1 MAGINKLIERV
12 KGWFH
17 NVTRAWKATPTV
29 TLFGRVFPKRN
40 VVAAGL
46 GILCAVAVAGG
57 AIFAYATTNKSQ
69 VDSPLVS
76 IVAGGAVTTDK
87 ADTSSE
93 EVSSATGVSNAG
105 ENAATDSASAAGTA
119 AAGDSAGSND
129 GNSADSNSSLSSTNA
144 GNESSAS
151 QGTASPSVAKTT
163 VIHHPAEYKT
173 VHHEA
178 EYKTVHHDAE
188 YKTEYHDIAYDGTDF
203 TALGWTNAE
212 VGAWQEKQILAGK
225 PSGYR
230 TDVPVTVEVSPAY
243 DEHVL
248 VREAYDEQV
257 LVRDAWDETVTN

>member
-12 KGWFH
+12 QGWFH
-17 NVTRAWKATPTV
+17 NVTRAWKTTSTV

-57 AIFAYATTNKSQ
+57 AIFAYATTNQSQ

-105 ENAATDSASAAGTA
+105 ENAATDPGSVAGTA

-129 GNSADSNSSLSSTNA
+129 GNSADSSSSSSSTNA
-144 GNESSAS
+144 GNGSSAS

-163 VIHHPAEYKT
+163 VIHHPAEYTT
-173 VHHEA
+173 VHRDA
-178 EYKTVHHDAE
+178 EYKTVHRPAV
-188 YKTEYHDIAYDGTDF
+188 TEVHQIFYYDGTDI
-203 TALGWTNAE
+203 TALGWGQDE
-212 VGAWQEKQILAGK
+212 VDAYGEQLALAGHND
-225 PSGYR
+225 SYG
-230 TDVPVTVEVSPAY
+230 TAQVEVSPAY
-243 DEHVL
+243 DEQVL
-248 VREAYDEQV
+248 VRDAYDEQV